1 MSAAPQR
8 AAGVE
13 WIPPGSF
20 DAVPAAQL
28 NSHRP
33 ARADRLVSSLV
44 LLLLVGCVV
53 VAMYDLWLFVIELL

>member
-1 MSAAPQR
+1 M
-8 AAGVE
+8 
-13 WIPPGSF
+13 
-20 DAVPAAQL
+20 PAAQL